1 VNPGGFTAGHRRRWN
16 EGEMIKTRSRVVVG
30 VTCLLTYLLASVS
43 GMLLYAAFRGR
54 WDVLLFLPLIPM
66 LFPHGLAI
74 VAGCYDVHPG
84 PLQYA
89 VAFGPYAIVAGLGI
103 WTKRTVLFLIF
114 IGILLVN
121 IGGCVWTG
129 VEDRERDKKHSNKP
143 PHHTAESRA
152 GARLP
157 AAGER

>member
-1 VNPGGFTAGHRRRWN
+1 MTK
-16 EGEMIKTRSRVVVG
+16 ERSRPAVVC
-30 VTCLLTYLLASVS
+30 TYLLMYLLASVA
-43 GMLLYAAFRGR
+43 GMMLYAGFRGR

-103 WTKRTVLFLIF
+103 WTKRTVFFLIF
-114 IGILLVN
+114 IGVILVN

-129 VEDRERDKKHSNKP
+129 LEDRERDKRHSNKTP
-143 PHHTAESRA
+143 EHISEGLGRPSENAQR
-152 GARLP
+152 
-157 AAGER
+157 